1 MKYSLALVKVAE
13 DWVRQHGLIDY
24 GGGQLQDFIKVL
36 GIDDK
41 TYRRWMIEKEEFKT
55 AIERAKDD
63 YKKTLTHDLHETL
76 AMAAKGYEKEVTETE
91 YRPNPKDDSKPI
103 ITKMKRKRL
112 IFEPNVGAAIFLITN
127 LDPEHY
133 QNRQNIAAALKSSD
147 EREMTED
154 EINAEI
160 ERLEKLEKKE

>member
-1 MKYSLALVKVAE
+1 MKYSLALFKMAE

-147 EREMTED
+147 EKDMTED

>member
-1 MKYSLALVKVAE
+1 M
-13 DWVRQHGLIDY
+13 RQHGLIDY

>member
-1 MKYSLALVKVAE
+1 MKYSLALVKTAE
-13 DWVRQHGLIDY
+13 EWVRQHGLIDY

-103 ITKMKRKRL
+103 ITKMKRKKL

>member
-1 MKYSLALVKVAE
+1 MKYSLALVKTAE
-13 DWVRQHGLIDY
+13 EWVRQHGLIDY

-160 ERLEKLEKKE
+160 ERFEKLEKKE

>member
-41 TYRRWMIEKEEFKT
+41 TYRRWMIEKDEFKT
-55 AIERAKDD
+55 AIERAKED
-63 YKKTLTHDLHETL
+63 YKKTLTHNLHETL
-76 AMAAKGYEKEVTETE
+76 AMAAMGYEKEVTETE

-147 EREMTED
+147 EKDMTED